1 MNNYDVLIQWSDT
14 DDAVVAMI
22 PGVHRLRAYGET
34 RAEALKELGI
44 LAATYP
50 EYVEVCQRNILRR
63 KGFLHPCS
71 KNTRNNRR
79 H

>member
-1 MNNYDVLIQWSDT
+1 MKNYDVYIKWSDEDT
-14 DDAVVAMI
+14 CFEATI
-22 PGVHRLRAYGET
+22 PGRYRLRAYGET